1 MWSSKCFLCGGGSIS
16 NEGEDGGNQET
27 WQTARAPSEPHLLP
41 LMACDFALGFVTSS
55 GQWDLSKYDA
65 SRGLGSICT
74 VGFVLLGKPLPGCK
88 KPWARGYSRP
98 GLTGSHEK
106 RILENERPRGVVQ
119 PQLSAQLAVSSRVT
133 PDKINRRMTHLRSV
147 QVAESCASKVTF
159 LFCFWLHL
167 WHVEVPGLRLNL
179 HPSSYP
185 SIAGTP
191 ATAVTMLGL

>member
-1 MWSSKCFLCGGGSIS
+1 MPAEAW
-16 NEGEDGGNQET
+16 E
-27 WQTARAPSEPHLLP
+27 A
-41 LMACDFALGFVTSS
+41 FA
-55 GQWDLSKYDA
+55 QWDLSSWGSLCQAVKNL
-65 SRGLGSICT
+65 GLEAI
-74 VGFVLLGKPLPGCK
+74 PD
-88 KPWARGYSRP
+88 R

-185 SIAGTP
+185 SIAGTA
-191 ATAVTMLGL
+191 ATAVTMLGV